1 MVVSNAVDREDTI
14 IGEIVEFEDQ
24 ESEINKSILKTN
36 SLLATLAIAVSIITK
51 SNILNTIL
59 LSILLVISIL
69 TSRDKCVTLEN
80 NCNTNIN

>member
-1 MVVSNAVDREDTI
+1 MSNAVDREDTI